1 MKVEL
6 ICFLVNRKLEEM
18 DIKHDD
24 IEVNFTVET
33 ECIEA
38 VREIVEDEQ
47 TEPSKTKCAI
57 YLKSGESFQIKKNYR
72 KMVLLWTSKSMEDY
86 NERKVNL
93 KPA

>member
-6 ICFLVNRKLEEM
+6 ICFLINRKLEEM

-33 ECIEA
+33 ECIES

-47 TEPSKTKCAI
+47 SEPSTTKCAI
-57 YLKSGESFQIKKNYR
+57 YLKSGESFQIKKGYHA
-72 KMVLLWTSKSMEDY
+72 MVELWRDTSKW
-86 NERKVNL
+86 R
-93 KPA
+93 AI